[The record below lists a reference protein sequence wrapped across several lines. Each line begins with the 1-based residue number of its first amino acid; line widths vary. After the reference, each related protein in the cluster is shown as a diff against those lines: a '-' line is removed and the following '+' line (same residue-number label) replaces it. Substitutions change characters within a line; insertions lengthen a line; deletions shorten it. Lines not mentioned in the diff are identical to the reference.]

1 MKCGKG
7 CLPCNLV
14 ISLSERIDMQERFAE
29 LEKQIPDVTRALT
42 RLHDEVARPGALDTK
57 TKELILVAIAVAIKC
72 EYCLW
77 NHVPAAAKLGA
88 TRQEILE
95 ATGAAIL
102 MSGGPGAAYG
112 SVVVLKILDE
122 LGI

>member
-1 MKCGKG
+1 
-7 CLPCNLV
+7 
-14 ISLSERIDMQERFAE
+14 MQERLAA
-29 LEKQIPDVTRALT
+29 LEREMPDVTKALT
-42 RLHDEVARPGALDTK
+42 QLHDEAAKEGALDTK
-57 TKELILVAIAVAIKC
+57 TKELILVAIAVALKC

-77 NHVPAAAKLGA
+77 NHVPMAAKLGA

-112 SVVVLKILDE
+112 SVVVLRILDE

>member
-1 MKCGKG
+1 MSK
-7 CLPCNLV
+7 
-14 ISLSERIDMQERFAE
+14 EIDMQERFAE

-42 RLHDEVARPGALDTK
+42 RLHDEVTRPGALDTK

-77 NHVPAAAKLGA
+77 NHVPMAAKLGA